1 VIAHAF
7 AVAATLA
14 SHSTLIEPAGLTK
27 TAPMTVRA
35 TVAETCRLTA
45 RSTQCFGAQTRPVR
59 LIVDLRGGVT
69 IFEF

>member
-1 VIAHAF
+1 
-7 AVAATLA
+7 
-14 SHSTLIEPAGLTK
+14 
-27 TAPMTVRA
+27 VRA